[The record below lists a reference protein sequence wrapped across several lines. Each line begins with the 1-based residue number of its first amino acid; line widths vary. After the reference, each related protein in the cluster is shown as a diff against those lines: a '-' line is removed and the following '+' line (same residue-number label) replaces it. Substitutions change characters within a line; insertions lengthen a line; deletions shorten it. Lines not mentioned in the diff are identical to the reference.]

1 MLRTSS
7 ILRSV
12 VAATVLTVAGI
23 AAPAA
28 AQHAGHDAA
37 SHAGHTAMLLDSAL
51 AGSHRSPEN
60 RARDTYRH
68 PKETLT
74 FFGLQPNMTAV
85 EVSPGGGWYTEVLA
99 PVLRDGGAYYAA
111 HNNPAASEGAAKGVA
126 RFKEKLAAHPA
137 VYDKVKVSSFGK
149 DHYDSLA
156 PAGSADMVL
165 TFRNIHNWM
174 AQDFA
179 PQAFQAF
186 FKALKPGGVLGV
198 VEHRL
203 PENATQDPKAGSG
216 YVKQSEVIRMAEAA
230 GFKLVAKSE
239 INANPKDTA
248 DHPKGVWTLPPN
260 YSLGE
265 QDKAKY
271 AAIGESDR
279 MTLRFVKPAKSAAAK
294 PKRKVRQAAVTGS
307 RLGSRTMTS
316 RSGDDTGGAGIG
328 SASGGAVH

>member
-7 ILRSV
+7 ILRSFV
-12 VAATVLTVAGI
+12 VATALAVAGTAVPT
-23 AAPAA
+23 AAE
-28 AQHAGHDAA
+28 QAGHGAA
-37 SHAGHTAMLLDSAL
+37 SHASHTAKLLEAAL
-51 AGSHRSPEN
+51 AGSHRSPGS
-60 RARDTYRH
+60 RARDAYRH
-68 PKETLT
+68 PKETLA
-74 FFGLQPNMTAV
+74 FFGLAPNMTIV

-99 PVLRDGGAYYAA
+99 PVLREGGTFYAA

-126 RFKEKLAAHPA
+126 RFKQKLAANPA
-137 VYDKVKVSSFGK
+137 IYDKVKVTSFGK

-165 TFRNIHNWM
+165 TFRNVHNWM

-203 PENATQDPKAGSG
+203 PESATQDPKAATG

-230 GFKLVAKSE
+230 GFKLAAKSE

-260 YSLGE
+260 YALGE
-265 QDKAKY
+265 HDKAKY

-279 MTLRFVKPAKSAAAK
+279 MTLKFVKPAK
-294 PKRKVRQAAVTGS
+294 
-307 RLGSRTMTS
+307 
-316 RSGDDTGGAGIG
+316 
-328 SASGGAVH
+328 